1 MTWNHNFSC
10 MAITS
15 HIIYSPRGIAKLLIS
30 HFIYGDKREVGLGL
44 YYFPYLPSKNV
55 YFWSDGALLLLFF
68 PMGALSIPS
77 VAKWIN

>member
-1 MTWNHNFSC
+1 

-15 HIIYSPRGIAKLLIS
+15 HIIYFLRGIAKLLIS

-55 YFWSDGALLLLFF
+55 YSWSDGALLLLLLS

-77 VAKWIN
+77 VAK